1 MASSQQ
7 HADGCVRLARYGFL
21 LVFYRKS
28 AEPCNLQEE
37 KKEEEEEKNVFR
49 RLYSRFGY
57 ARRGRAVLLGLAVQQ
72 WPLVLGQAS
81 YQEPCVRTLISAL
94 LA

>member
-37 KKEEEEEKNVFR
+37 KKEEEEEEKNV
-49 RLYSRFGY
+49 
-57 ARRGRAVLLGLAVQQ
+57 LGVYIAALATRD
-72 WPLVLGQAS
+72 AA
-81 YQEPCVRTLISAL
+81 EPCC
-94 LA
+94 